1 MLTDKIK
8 KHRRNIQMI
17 SSIDRQIVELRTSIF
32 EHYTECDVNDNV
44 KVQVVNRLAKLQETL
59 EEIRLTNYSVT
70 KGIV

>member
-1 MLTDKIK
+1 
-8 KHRRNIQMI
+8 MI